1 MAFSITQKKIAA
13 NTVYQLVGKLVSLLI
28 TVGATV
34 IITHSYGREL
44 FGEFSLMQTWPAL
57 FFVIVDFGINA
68 IATRELSKDWMLASK
83 YFGNILLIRVLM
95 SIVIIA
101 LLMIS
106 LSFFPYSASL
116 KLGIVL
122 SLALVLTQSL
132 YTTTNIIFQVK
143 LRYDLSTIGYIVGY
157 ALILVLVAVCAYL
170 KLNVMWLSF
179 SYVIGGA
186 LTFFINLQFIKKLGI
201 PISLR
206 FDRDVWQYLISSSL
220 PLGLMFIFSQ
230 INFRS
235 DSILLSVLNLPNS
248 QGFNNND
255 AVALYAL
262 PYKIFE
268 VSLVLPTFFMNS
280 VYPVM
285 VRHLQESKERL
296 LKTLFSSI
304 KALSLLAVAVS
315 LVGYIF
321 SPLAIKL
328 LGGDGF
334 ETSVLVLQILLAGLI
349 LYNLTQPLSWV
360 IVTLGYQKYLPVI
373 YFISAIFNVT
383 ANMVFIPKYSFYAS
397 AVITHISE
405 FLVLIMLV
413 AVLKYI
419 WKKPYVS

>member
-13 NTVYQLVGKLVSLLI
+13 NTIYQLVGKLTSLLI
-28 TVGATV
+28 TVGATI

-44 FGEFSLMQTWPAL
+44 FGQFSLMQTWPAL

-68 IATRELSKDWMLASK
+68 IATRELSKDWTLASK

-95 SIVIIA
+95 SLVIIG
-101 LLMIS
+101 LLMVS
-106 LSFFPYSASL
+106 LIFFPYNASL

-143 LRYDLSTIGYIVGY
+143 LRYDLSTIGYVVGY

-170 KLNVMWLSF
+170 RLDIKWLSF
-179 SYVIGGA
+179 SYVVGGA
-186 LTFFINLQFIKKLGI
+186 LTFLVNLRFIKKLGI
-201 PISLR
+201 SVSLR
-206 FDRDVWQYLISSSL
+206 FDRDVWRYLIVSSL

-230 INFRS
+230 INFKS
-235 DSILLSVLNLPNS
+235 DSILLSVMNLPVS
-248 QGFNNND
+248 QGFSNDD

-285 VRHLQESKERL
+285 VRHLQESKEKL

-304 KALSLLAVAVS
+304 KALSLLAIAVS
-315 LVGYIF
+315 LIGYFF

-328 LGGDGF
+328 LGGEGF
-334 ETSVLVLQILLAGLI
+334 EASIPVLRILLVGLI
-349 LYNLTQPLSWV
+349 LYNLTQPLSW
-360 IVTLGYQKYLPVI
+360 ILVTLGYQRYLPGI
-373 YFISAIFNVT
+373 YLVSAIFNVV
-383 ANMVFIPKYSFYAS
+383 ANLIFIPKYSFYSS
-397 AVITHISE
+397 AVITHASE
-405 FLVLIMLV
+405 FLVLMMLV
-413 AVLKYI
+413 AVLKYV